1 MPVQFCVDVAHIRTC
16 VAMEISHILELSDS
30 YAEESRTD
38 ALEKIGKERLATV
51 SKQFAGIASRLSLII
66 GLDLREGGAK

>member
-1 MPVQFCVDVAHIRTC
+1 MPVQFCVDVRYIRTC

-30 YAEESRTD
+30 YAEESRTN

-66 GLDLREGGAK
+66 GLDLPKGGAK

>member
-1 MPVQFCVDVAHIRTC
+1 
-16 VAMEISHILELSDS
+16 MEFSHILELSDS

>member
-1 MPVQFCVDVAHIRTC
+1 MPAQFCVDVAHIRTC

-30 YAEESRTD
+30 YAEESRTN
-38 ALEKIGKERLATV
+38 ALEKIGKEQLATV